1 MNAVPHEF
9 PLHPVHI
16 NALPQLAKFCG
27 GSLERTKVIRLY
39 DLGPAPPGHESSQG
53 LQNSCRGHLRNQLLM
68 HGTSHH
74 ASDQTHVPRRRGL
87 PSHSDVQ
94 WSGEVESIELLRG
107 GTPDIHV

>member
-39 DLGPAPPGHESSQG
+39 DLRPAPPGHESSQG
-53 LQNSCRGHLRNQLLM
+53 LQNSCR
-68 HGTSHH
+68 
-74 ASDQTHVPRRRGL
+74 
-87 PSHSDVQ
+87 
-94 WSGEVESIELLRG
+94 
-107 GTPDIHV
+107 